1 METTF
6 VRSLVDL
13 PVALDRGAATPL
25 SAQLA
30 DWLRRAMLAGT
41 LAPGERLPSSRGLA
55 AQLGVSRTVITE
67 AFQQLYAEGWLEGRH
82 GSGTFVAP
90 AETPRRPAP
99 AGTTGL
105 GPPGRAT
112 TGPGGGWGAG
122 RGGGEGGPSVPER
135 GGAAPAEV
143 PDPATAHG
151 ASAIP
156 NGTASGGPQRNAVLS
171 PGPRA
176 GRNGMTS
183 HGPQVRNG
191 TASHGPQ
198 ARNGTASGGSPVD
211 LRPGHPW
218 VRDYDEPAWRRAWR
232 RAADLPPGGDPDPY
246 GLPHLRRLLADH
258 LRRTRAVTVGPENI
272 LVTRGTGNG
281 LDLCALALLAGGGR
295 AGVEEPGYRVA
306 RAVFAARGAEIVP
319 CPVDEDG
326 VVVDGLPADLGLL
339 YTTPAHQFP
348 LGARLPIPRRE
359 RLLTWARAT
368 GAMVVEDDY
377 DAEFR
382 YDVAPLPALFG
393 LDPSRVVL
401 LGTLSKT
408 LAPDVGLGWLVGT
421 EELVHRVAVLRDELG
436 DRTSGPVQQA
446 VATLLERGDLD
457 RHLRRMRLEYARR
470 RATVVESLGGV
481 CRLRGDTAGL
491 HVLAELPADAVAP
504 LVAAAREE
512 GVLLDSTD
520 RHHHGPTR
528 VHGLVIGYGSAS
540 LPEVRRGCAILARLI
555 AQRTRAAF

>member
-1 METTF
+1 M
-6 VRSLVDL
+6 RSLVDL

-41 LAPGERLPSSRGLA
+41 LTPGERLPSSRGLA

-99 AGTTGL
+99 PSTTGPSMTGLDPIGPGATGL
-105 GPPGRAT
+105 GAT
-112 TGPGGGWGAG
+112 GLGAAGPGGAGG
-122 RGGGEGGPSVPER
+122 RGGGGGGGTVSPEPGGGPTAGFPDT
-135 GGAAPAEV
+135 AAP
-143 PDPATAHG
+143 H
-151 ASAIP
+151 S
-156 NGTASGGPQRNAVLS
+156 
-171 PGPRA
+171 
-176 GRNGMTS
+176 
-183 HGPQVRNG
+183 
-191 TASHGPQ
+191 
-198 ARNGTASGGSPVD
+198 ASGGSPVD

-246 GLPHLRRLLADH
+246 GLPHLRGLLADH

-326 VVVDGLPADLGLL
+326 VVVDGLPGDLGLL

-359 RLLTWARAT
+359 RLLSWARAT
-368 GAMVVEDDY
+368 GATVVEDDY

-421 EELVHRVAVLRDELG
+421 EALVHRVAALRDELG

-470 RATVVESLGGV
+470 RAMVVESLGGV

-512 GVLLDSTD
+512 GVLLDSTE
-520 RHHHGPTR
+520 RHHHGPPR

-555 AQRTRAAF
+555 APRTRAAF